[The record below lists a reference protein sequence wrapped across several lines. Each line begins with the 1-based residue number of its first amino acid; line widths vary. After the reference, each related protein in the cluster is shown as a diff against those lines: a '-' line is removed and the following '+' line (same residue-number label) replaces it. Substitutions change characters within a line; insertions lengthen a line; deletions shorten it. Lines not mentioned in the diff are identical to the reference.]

1 MKATL
6 EYLRENMRAE
16 SQQYEDTMDRMTAV
30 LTPRQQAQV
39 CFLYFIFISS
49 FFFFLPLSYLLIILY
64 LVLSAC
70 GVPAWGSHPAEERL
84 GGAQGQSAG

>member
-39 CFLYFIFISS
+39 CYFIFYLYLY
-49 FFFFLPLSYLLIILY
+49 FLFLPFSPIYLLF
-64 LVLSAC
+64 
-70 GVPAWGSHPAEERL
+70 
-84 GGAQGQSAG
+84 